1 MQITMTV
8 NGAKRTVEAHPLRR
22 LLDILRVDLG
32 LTGTKEGCGEGE
44 CGACS
49 VRLDGKLV
57 NACLVPAFQLQG
69 VSVDT
74 IEGLGTAERPDPLQ
88 KVFVEQGAV
97 QCGFC
102 TPGMVIASRVL
113 LDGNPNPDR
122 SEIRT
127 ALAGNLCRCTGYE
140 KIIGAVELAAREQNT
155 GSTVNPTEKPDS
167 GNDCSYGDV
176 GGEMPASSPGSLDE
190 AIALLAEHGPETT
203 LVAGGTDLMT
213 NLKLGLV
220 SPRRL
225 LDVTRIPEARGI
237 SSEEGSLDIGAATTF
252 AEIAAHA
259 QIKAQAP
266 ILADLARRVAAAA
279 VQNRAT
285 IGGNLVTGS
294 PAADS
299 PPALLALD
307 AVLVL
312 AGPGGRREVPM
323 ADFYTGYR
331 ETARRPDEILLRIR
345 VPVPP
350 AETRQ
355 SFFKVGTRQAQA
367 CAKVNLAARTRL
379 LPDGKLADVRLA
391 AGSVA
396 PTVISLKETAQFLE
410 GRTPDGETIQEATRL
425 AEADAIP
432 IDDVRSTADYR
443 RTITGRLVARFLQ
456 DL

>member
-1 MQITMTV
+1 MQITITV
-8 NGAKRTVEAHPLRR
+8 NGATRKVEAPPLRR

-69 VSVDT
+69 ASVDT
-74 IEGLGTAERPDPLQ
+74 IEGLGTVERPDPLQ
-88 KVFVEQGAV
+88 KIFVEEGAV

-113 LDGNPNPDR
+113 LDGNPEPSR

-127 ALAGNLCRCTGYE
+127 ALAGTLCRCTGYE
-140 KIIGAVELAAREQNT
+140 NIIGAVELAARERKAGSPVNAT
-155 GSTVNPTEKPDS
+155 GGADAGDGCSC
-167 GNDCSYGDV
+167 GNN
-176 GGEMPASSPGSLDE
+176 GGEMPASSPASLDE

-220 SPRRL
+220 DPRRL

-237 SSEEGSLDIGAATTF
+237 SSKEGVLDIGAATTF
-252 AEIAAHA
+252 AEIAADA
-259 QIKAQAP
+259 QVQAQAP

-307 AVLVL
+307 AMLVLV
-312 AGPGGRREVPM
+312 GPGGRREVTM

-350 AETRQ
+350 TETRQ

-367 CAKVNLAARTRL
+367 CAKVNLAARARL
-379 LPDGKLADVRLA
+379 LPDGRLADVRLA
-391 AGSVA
+391 VGSMA
-396 PTVISLKETAQFLE
+396 PTVIALKETVQFLE
-410 GRTPDGETIQEATRL
+410 GRALDGETIEEASRL
-425 AEADAIP
+425 AEGDVIP